1 MENVAGDFLALMAF
15 IRDKFI
21 RPVELI
27 TRSRIS
33 HVQFYA
39 ISVLRRS
46 GSLSMSE
53 LAGEMHISK
62 QQLTPLVYKLIDNG
76 LLARKTDEKD
86 RRIVRI
92 EVTEIGRHM
101 YEEILVEIKLALI
114 KKLGTLPEMELNELE
129 HMLKRTYE
137 IMKSIY

>member
-1 MENVAGDFLALMAF
+1 MAF
-15 IRDKFI
+15 MRDKFI
-21 RPVELI
+21 RPAELI

-53 LAGEMHISK
+53 LANEMRISK

-76 LLARKTDEKD
+76 LLVRKTDEKD

-92 EVTEIGRHM
+92 EVTEIGGSM
-101 YEEILVEIKLALI
+101 YEEILSEIKLAI
-114 KKLGTLPEMELNELE
+114 IEKLGTLPKMELNELE
-129 HMLKRTYE
+129 HMLKRIYA
-137 IMKSIY
+137 ILKSIY